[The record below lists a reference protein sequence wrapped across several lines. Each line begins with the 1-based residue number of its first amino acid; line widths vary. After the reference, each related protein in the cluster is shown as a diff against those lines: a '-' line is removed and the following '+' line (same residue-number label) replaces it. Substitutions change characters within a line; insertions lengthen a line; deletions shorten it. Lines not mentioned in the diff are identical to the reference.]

1 MNAVLRNYAAAIEV
15 PYETM
20 LASISDPVLG
30 QFIERDLANQRMHEV
45 FLSVTPNTMKLYDS
59 QHLGG
64 DTTIPNFN
72 KLVTLGE
79 ATPEA

>member
-1 MNAVLRNYAAAIEV
+1 M
-15 PYETM
+15 
-20 LASISDPVLG
+20 
-30 QFIERDLANQRMHEV
+30 

-79 ATPEA
+79 ATPKA